1 MNKTSN
7 ECASSYCI
15 VRDSSTSNI
24 YQSYLL
30 QHYVPVCGCIKL
42 LQIRD
47 GNLYLQNIYQ
57 QSGSGRLVSIK
68 IDIDV
73 IKENITG
80 ESGCY
85 NCVLIQN
92 VVFTEI
98 TGEVKTLR
106 LDLELIQYIFLS

>member
-1 MNKTSN
+1 M
-7 ECASSYCI
+7 
-15 VRDSSTSNI
+15 
-24 YQSYLL
+24 
-30 QHYVPVCGCIKL
+30 
-42 LQIRD
+42 
-47 GNLYLQNIYQ
+47 
-57 QSGSGRLVSIK
+57 SIK

-106 LDLELIQYIFLS
+106 LDLVLIQYIFLS